1 MNRNRKK
8 PYIVPDLV
16 TQSTAAKMIGVT
28 RQAIVPMIARG
39 QLEAVVVAGTPMVLK
54 ASAEKL
60 ADERRASG
68 RLAA

>member
-1 MNRNRKK
+1 MKKTRKY
-8 PYIVPDLV
+8 PLPDLM
-16 TQSTAAKMIGVT
+16 TQSAAARLVGVH
-28 RQAIVPMIARG
+28 RQNIPGMIARG
-39 QLEAVVVAGTPMVLK
+39 QLEAIVVAGVPMVVK